1 MHCFLPMVVPVVER
15 LERRGCYMMSRT
27 GSGCPW
33 CEGSVRETQN
43 ERNYY
48 GRALSSL
55 AAARPPTR
63 EFASEAMSS
72 SVRPNLTV
80 YEASQFKR

>member
-33 CEGSVRETQN
+33 REGSAIETLN
-43 ERNYY
+43 ENMAESAQR
-48 GRALSSL
+48 RVWR
-55 AAARPPTR
+55 RPTTDSR
-63 EFASEAMSS
+63 GFESEAISL